1 MWWLDRTKPSKGIL
15 VIDTYKKTV
24 DELVSVGLEMDWE
37 SRADIL
43 KYGMR
48 NSVLTAQ
55 MPGESSSVLLG
66 VTNSIEP
73 PRKIVSIKGSAVN
86 KVIAIAPGA
95 TDWETLMSYKLAY
108 DVDRIE
114 WIKWVATMQKFFSQS
129 ISTNM
134 YYDYTV

>member
-1 MWWLDRTKPSKGIL
+1 
-15 VIDTYKKTV
+15 
-24 DELVSVGLEMDWE
+24 
-37 SRADIL
+37 
-43 KYGMR
+43 
-48 NSVLTAQ
+48 
-55 MPGESSSVLLG
+55 
-66 VTNSIEP
+66 
-73 PRKIVSIKGSAVN
+73 VN

-134 YYDYTV
+134 YYDYTKFENEIIPGPVVVRDFMTAVKYGWKTW